1 MFHHNKNS
9 ITNRRLSIPGAAYF
23 FLFPLFKYFFPKTL
37 EVTRKSLSLHKKSC
51 TRQIES
57 KLSLHSFAFSLP
69 PNKYNIYIFMIM
81 RTGDKVLIS
90 PDLTHAKDWTQGEV
104 IEVENNPF
112 VGIVISAKTADGN
125 IFFGYK
131 DLFEPAKDDE

>member
-1 MFHHNKNS
+1 MKVGRTLLIWLKTHRIGDSPPIRESPIFFFSSSFSS
-9 ITNRRLSIPGAAYF
+9 IFSQKPW
-23 FLFPLFKYFFPKTL
+23 
-37 EVTRKSLSLHKKSC
+37 
-51 TRQIES
+51 
-57 KLSLHSFAFSLP
+57 KLRGKVVSLP